1 MSAPSL
7 ARALP
12 DASSTFAMDS
22 FSDRRADVE
31 HKQEKV
37 AALLRDTGRD
47 GLLLVAP
54 ENFAWMTSGATPRG
68 ALDPSSAPILYCTA
82 EGRWVICGNMDSQRL
97 FDEEL
102 DALGFQLKEW
112 PWHWGRS
119 SFLAD
124 LCTNRKL
131 AIDALPG
138 GAVEGD
144 FVLVNEALR
153 RFRLHLS
160 AYEQACLAALGQV
173 VAHAL
178 EATCRNVARGES
190 EREAAGHLAHRL
202 VKRGALPVHLGV
214 IADGRSRLY
223 RRFGYTTSPIERFAV
238 LTATGR
244 KYGLHAT
251 ATRVVSFGEPPD
263 ELKHEMNAACRV
275 TACYL
280 ASTWPDAVPRE
291 VLTTGARFYAISDF
305 EHEWLQAPQGH
316 LTGRA
321 AVELLFT
328 PQTTTLLEPG
338 MAVTWS
344 ATAGAAASCDTF
356 LVTADGPQA
365 VTAPENW
372 PVKRIRTQGTESGR
386 ADVLVRE

>member
-7 ARALP
+7 ARLLP
-12 DASSTFAMDS
+12 DTSSVFAMDS

-31 HKQEKV
+31 LKQERV
-37 AALLRDTGRD
+37 AALLRETNRD

-68 ALDPSSAPILYCTA
+68 VLDPSSAPVVYCTA
-82 EGRWVICGNMDSQRL
+82 EGRWVICGNMDTQRT
-97 FDEEL
+97 FDEEI

-112 PWHWGRS
+112 PWHWGRAGL
-119 SFLAD
+119 LAD
-124 LCTNRKL
+124 LCANRKV
-131 AIDALPG
+131 AIDGLPG
-138 GAVEGD
+138 GAIDGD

-153 RFRLHLS
+153 RLRLRLTP
-160 AYEQACLAALGQV
+160 YEQACLAALGQV

-178 EATCRNVARGES
+178 EATCRNLARGES

-202 VKRGALPVHLGV
+202 LKRGAMPTHLGV

-223 RRFGYTTSPIERFAV
+223 RRFGYTTAPVERYAV

-251 ATRVVSFGEPPD
+251 ASRVVSFGEPPD
-263 ELKHEMNAACRV
+263 DLKHEMNAACRV
-275 TACYL
+275 TASYL

-291 VLTTGARFYAISDF
+291 VLLAGARVYAISDF

-316 LTGRA
+316 LTGRSP
-321 AVELLFT
+321 VELLFT
-328 PQTTTLLEPG
+328 PQTAALLEPG
-338 MAVTWS
+338 MAVTWT
-344 ATAGAAASCDTF
+344 ATAGAALSSDTF
-356 LVTADGPQA
+356 LVTAQGPQP
-365 VTAPENW
+365 VTAPESW
-372 PVKRIRTQGTESGR
+372 PVKRIRTQGTESAR